1 MNLFKNIS
9 KNWKT
14 IALASSAFLFLF
26 IFLGYHNVFF
36 RGPYGMHFMRQT
48 DSLSFVSQYF
58 NNGFHFFDPQLFNLK
73 NIDGRAACEFPILY
87 YITSLLYIIIGKKL
101 FLLKFIYLLISF
113 TGLFYVYRLSYLILK
128 DQIYAIFT
136 ALFLCTST
144 VFNFYAFNYLP
155 DAPAL
160 GFVFIAW
167 YYGFQFSL
175 KGEKSALI
183 KAFAFF
189 TLGSLI
195 KVTYLINPI
204 AFIGYFVYLQVF
216 QKQAINKLQHKASLF
231 KWGAINLLLVGSW
244 NAYMLYYNQQYDS
257 HSFNTT
263 TLPIWE
269 QNNQNI
275 VLTWDY
281 MMNYWYSSY
290 FAHSSFHFL
299 LIVFIFQIIYLKKS
313 NYNLSLLTAFMLIGS
328 LSFGLLFYAQF
339 KDHDYYFLTFIP
351 LLILLL
357 INGINTFKN
366 ISTKRNHHNLVKA
379 ILFLIIVAGIN
390 YSRNKLD
397 ERYRQ
402 EMNKYSRTGLL
413 IDENKM
419 AIDGLNI
426 PKDAKVILAPEPSQ
440 NGGLFYLDR
449 MGWTISSIKEVSST
463 NIRSLKQIGAE
474 YLILTELN
482 NLTINKIEHEGKIIL
497 RNNDLM
503 VFHLQ

>member
-1 MNLFKNIS
+1 MFKNIS

-14 IALASSAFLFLF
+14 IALATSVFLFLF
-26 IFLGYHNVFF
+26 FFLGYHNVFF

-58 NNGFHFFDPQLFNLK
+58 NNGFHLFDPQLFNLK

-204 AFIGYFVYLQVF
+204 AFIVYFAYLQIF
-216 QKQAINKLQHKASLF
+216 QKQAISKLRYKVSLL

-257 HSFNTT
+257 HSFNTSA
-263 TLPIWE
+263 LPIWE
-269 QNNQNI
+269 LNNQNI

-281 MMNYWYSSY
+281 MMNFWYSSY

-299 LIVFIFQIIYLKKS
+299 LIIFIFQIIYLKKS

-328 LSFGLLFYAQF
+328 LSFGL
-339 KDHDYYFLTFIP
+339 
-351 LLILLL
+351 
-357 INGINTFKN
+357 
-366 ISTKRNHHNLVKA
+366 
-379 ILFLIIVAGIN
+379 
-390 YSRNKLD
+390 
-397 ERYRQ
+397 
-402 EMNKYSRTGLL
+402 
-413 IDENKM
+413 
-419 AIDGLNI
+419 
-426 PKDAKVILAPEPSQ
+426 
-440 NGGLFYLDR
+440 
-449 MGWTISSIKEVSST
+449 
-463 NIRSLKQIGAE
+463 
-474 YLILTELN
+474 
-482 NLTINKIEHEGKIIL
+482 
-497 RNNDLM
+497 
-503 VFHLQ
+503 